1 MDQSLEYYSKLYI
14 LDKSISTGNHNY
26 IPGYS
31 SLFENVRYDVKK
43 MLEIGIG
50 SLENE
55 QMGGTSGSLANM
67 GYKTGNSLRCWRDYF
82 SNATVYGID
91 IYEHQLNEDRIVTF
105 RADQSNTSDL
115 SRVIENINGL
125 LDIIIDDGSHDSTH
139 QVVSFMFLEKY
150 LSTKGIYVI
159 EDIQPDSIEK
169 FKDLSIFPEDFRSYI
184 TDTYDIKYF
193 DTRDTLNRPD
203 DFMMAFIKK

>member
-1 MDQSLEYYSKLYI
+1 
-14 LDKSISTGNHNY
+14 
-26 IPGYS
+26 
-31 SLFENVRYDVKK
+31 
-43 MLEIGIG
+43 
-50 SLENE
+50 
-55 QMGGTSGSLANM
+55 
-67 GYKTGNSLRCWRDYF
+67 
-82 SNATVYGID
+82 
-91 IYEHQLNEDRIVTF
+91 
-105 RADQSNTSDL
+105 
-115 SRVIENINGL
+115 
-125 LDIIIDDGSHDSTH
+125 
-139 QVVSFMFLEKY
+139 MFLEKY